1 LEAALDFGA
10 GFLTAAGL
18 TTLEEDLTT
27 GPEVLR
33 ALLRGG
39 ILKRRPWWYVVKY
52 STISNVIKYELR
64 GHGDDICIHSA

>member
-1 LEAALDFGA
+1 LEAALHFGA
-10 GFLTAAGL
+10 GFLTVVGL

-39 ILKRRPWWYVVKY
+39 IVKRKDSLVGM
-52 STISNVIKYELR
+52 SSNINQV
-64 GHGDDICIHSA
+64 

>member
-10 GFLTAAGL
+10 GFFAAAGL

-52 STISNVIKYELR
+52 
-64 GHGDDICIHSA
+64 